1 MQNDLV
7 TTIVAYESGELDEQ
21 DTIDLFQSLIDSGMA
36 WKLQGHYG
44 RTAADLI
51 EAGLCTVGSDDGV

>member
-51 EAGLCTVGSDDGV
+51 EAGLCHPAEA